1 MAHTVEPK
9 VFLIAKT
16 APDMPEM
23 RQWLDF
29 IGADEF
35 ELPSEEATTV
45 GNLLITLAGK
55 RCYMSY
61 QPHLNPNV
69 TKVRQDLVEFIDNIL
84 AVGHHS
90 VIEHVN
96 YSFAIENVSR
106 VFTAEFNRH
115 RAGMAVSEGSMRYI
129 RFEDIPYWIPPSIQ
143 SQSFQAYLLET
154 TGKSYSRKD
163 IENLGD
169 CKELRLWRTL
179 ETAKEKTRGI
189 FAKAFSQMEQ
199 NYQELLDIWDFESLQ
214 KFKDKKKLTSLFRR
228 IIGMGVATGGV
239 WTGNLR
245 ALRHIFTMRCDPAAE
260 EEICYIASMM
270 LQVMMEAEPAV
281 FGDFHLEDGYWKPTY
296 RKV

>member
-1 MAHTVEPK
+1 MAHLVEPT

-16 APDMPEM
+16 APEMPEM

-35 ELPSEEATTV
+35 ELPPTEATTI
-45 GNLLITLAGK
+45 GNLLIALAGK
-55 RCYMSY
+55 RCYMSF

-69 TKVRQDLVEFIDNIL
+69 TRVRQDLVEFVDNIL
-84 AVGHHS
+84 TVGHGS
-90 VIEHVN
+90 CIEHIN
-96 YSFAIENVSR
+96 YSFALENVSR

-143 SQSFQAYLLET
+143 SQSFQDYLLEM
-154 TGKSYSRKD
+154 TGKNYSTQD
-163 IENLGD
+163 IALLGE

-179 ETAKEKTRGI
+179 ETAKEKSREI
-189 FAKAFSQMEQ
+189 FNRAFSQMEQ

-270 LQVMMEAEPAV
+270 LQRMMEAEPAV
-281 FGDFHLEDGYWKPTY
+281 FGDFHLENGYWKP
-296 RKV
+296 KHWKI